1 MEPAFH
7 SMPSLFEQLG
17 LPSSDSE
24 ITAFI
29 DRHVL
34 PPGVALADANFWNA
48 GQARFLR
55 DCLEEDADWAEIVD
69 HLDARLRR

>member
-7 SMPSLFEQLG
+7 SMQSLFQQLG
-17 LPSSDSE
+17 LPSTNSE
-24 ITAFI
+24 ISAFI

-34 PPGVALADANFWNA
+34 PPDVPLADANFWND
-48 GQARFLR
+48 GQSAFLR
-55 DCLEEDADWAEIVD
+55 ECLKEDADWAEIVD